1 MARVDMETQGQQALR
16 QASANVRAYAGSEL
30 STHVLNLLDA
40 LMASYCLDLI
50 HVQPEGLVRLQAALR
65 QTMALRDVFA
75 NDGLDIP
82 KI

>member
-1 MARVDMETQGQQALR
+1 MARVDLETKGRQALL
-16 QASANVRAYAGSEL
+16 QATANVRAYAGSEL
-30 STHVLNLLDA
+30 SLHAVDLLDA

-50 HVQPEGLVRLQAALR
+50 HVQPDGLTRLQAALK
-65 QTMALRDVFA
+65 QVMALRNVFA

>member
-1 MARVDMETQGQQALR
+1 MARVDLETKGHKALLQA
-16 QASANVRAYAGSEL
+16 AANVRAYAGSEL
-30 STHVLNLLDA
+30 SVHAVNLLDA

-50 HVQPEGLVRLQAALR
+50 QVQPEGLIRLQAALK

-75 NDGLDIP
+75 NDGMDIP